1 MKIKK
6 VLLTTS
12 LLTISLITLSGCS
25 FHLFTNKNSG
35 PTIKRTL
42 SSKKFNSLKVASDIT
57 DVELHA
63 SNQYKVIYHGL
74 KRFKPSVNVKNG
86 QLKIT
91 QTSNGVSYNIKE
103 GNTVAIYLPAKELQN
118 ININLSDGDIDA
130 DGKVQAK
137 NVKLHSDDGDVNFDD
152 LRISSGK
159 ITSDDGDISVSNLL
173 TRKGATVESDDGDIR
188 IRKSNASGYR
198 LTSDDGDVTFK
209 GDTSDNDDGG
219 SYYKNTKSSNLL
231 STHSDDGDVNVN

>member
-118 ININLSDGDIDA
+118 ININLSDGISMLMA
-130 DGKVQAK
+130 RFKQK
-137 NVKLHSDDGDVNFDD
+137 MSNFTVTMVM
-152 LRISSGK
+152 S
-159 ITSDDGDISVSNLL
+159 TL
-173 TRKGATVESDDGDIR
+173 TI
-188 IRKSNASGYR
+188 
-198 LTSDDGDVTFK
+198 
-209 GDTSDNDDGG
+209 
-219 SYYKNTKSSNLL
+219 
-231 STHSDDGDVNVN
+231 

>member
-173 TRKGATVESDDGDIR
+173 T
-188 IRKSNASGYR
+188 SNASGYR

-231 STHSDDGDVNVN
+231 SAHSDDGDVNVN

>member
-1 MKIKK
+1 MTGAGGVLCSNFAK
-6 VLLTTS
+6 VLARA
-12 LLTISLITLSGCS
+12 GA
-25 FHLFTNKNSG
+25 
-35 PTIKRTL
+35 
-42 SSKKFNSLKVASDIT
+42 KVALLD
-57 DVELHA
+57 
-63 SNQYKVIYHGL
+63 
-74 KRFKPSVNVKNG
+74 
-86 QLKIT
+86 
-91 QTSNGVSYNIKE
+91 
-103 GNTVAIYLPAKELQN
+103 
-118 ININLSDGDIDA
+118 INLEAAQKFADEINAEGGVAKAYACDVLNKETCYAVADAVEADLGKCDILLNGAGGNNPRATTDKEYYEDGDIDA

-231 STHSDDGDVNVN
+231 SAHSDDGDVNVN